1 MRGKR
6 EKLFEC
12 SYGPPSDEGRL
23 VFRAWTPVEAASLAE
38 ERLQRAGVM
47 VGGDITVRDP
57 RGRVVLR
64 VPVQRSLPAGA
75 GGAA

>member
-38 ERLQRAGVM
+38 DVLARAGFAT
-47 VGGDITVRDP
+47 GGDITVRDA
-57 RGRVVLR
+57 RGRVVLL
-64 VPVQRSLPAGA
+64 VPLHRSLAAGA
-75 GGAA
+75 GGAP